1 VVDWKLILQVTFFS
15 SQRPTTDGLEAHSA
29 HALNVLKKKKL
40 VKPVIGL
47 TELTR
52 YFSQH

>member
-1 VVDWKLILQVTFFS
+1 VYWKLILQVTFFS
-15 SQRPTTDGLEAHSA
+15 SRRPTTDGLEAYSA
-29 HALNVLKKKKL
+29 HALNALKKKL